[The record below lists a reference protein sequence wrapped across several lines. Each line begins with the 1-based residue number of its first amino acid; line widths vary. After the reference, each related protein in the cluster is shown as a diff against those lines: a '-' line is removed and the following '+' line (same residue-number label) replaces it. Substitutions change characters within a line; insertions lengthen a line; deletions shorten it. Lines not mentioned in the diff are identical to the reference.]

1 MEDGENLA
9 NKVKEHDFEI
19 VSTTKKK
26 GNEYAPKLFD
36 LTGLQVYCNTKF
48 GFSADETLKI
58 VQKLYEQKVVTYPR
72 VDTTFL
78 PNDVY
83 PKVHGIL
90 KN

>member
-1 MEDGENLA
+1 M
-9 NKVKEHDFEI
+9 
-19 VSTTKKK
+19 
-26 GNEYAPKLFD
+26 
-36 LTGLQVYCNTKF
+36 YCNTKF

-83 PKVHGIL
+83 PKVAWNSSEANKL
-90 KN
+90 F